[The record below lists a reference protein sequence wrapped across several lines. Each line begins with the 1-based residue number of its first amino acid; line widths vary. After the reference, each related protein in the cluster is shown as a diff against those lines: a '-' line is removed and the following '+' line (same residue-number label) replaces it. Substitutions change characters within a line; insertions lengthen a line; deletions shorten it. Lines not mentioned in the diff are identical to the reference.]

1 MYGIRMLRFSMFRAV
16 VVGTLFLAG
25 LAGLTGPA
33 RAVTPVSPAAAF
45 VDGIDDLPLMPGL
58 SPVTEEGLVF
68 DKPGGRIVHAVARG
82 TVTPAAVRQFY
93 ADTAPQLG
101 WRGAGDNRFVREG
114 EVLQIELVVA
124 PGRNG
129 AGPLTVRF
137 VLVPR

>member
-1 MYGIRMLRFSMFRAV
+1 MYGIRMLRFSMFRAAL
-16 VVGTLFLAG
+16 VGTLFLAG

-33 RAVTPVSPAAAF
+33 RAVTPVSPVAAF
-45 VDGIDDLPLMPGL
+45 VDGINDLPLMPGL

-114 EVLQIELVVA
+114 EVLQIELVGA

>member
-1 MYGIRMLRFSMFRAV
+1 MLRFSMFRAA

-101 WRGAGDNRFVREG
+101 WRGPATTGSSARARCFRSNWSALRGAAAPVRSPSNSSWYRG
-114 EVLQIELVVA
+114 KTL
-124 PGRNG
+124 
-129 AGPLTVRF
+129 
-137 VLVPR
+137 